1 MTFLLY
7 AGPVMGGVGTTF
19 YLAENLLHE
28 IYFGQGLFLH
38 GNYCANKPFSLT
50 DHGALI
56 SLRVGILIGMV
67 SLLLELF
74 CQFAIFVKRTKIEL
88 KAEVIEI
95 RGQVI
100 VSRMRHQRNV
110 VNVLGHLL
118 TFILQLGQH
127 VSMAIGVI
135 LITDGSLFEKIQ
147 CSFFFLVP
155 CIYFVV
161 YPLIETLSSD
171 NLRESLFSFPK
182 I

>member
-1 MTFLLY
+1 M
-7 AGPVMGGVGTTF
+7 VGVLSTI

-28 IYFGQGLFLH
+28 IIFGHGLFFH
-38 GNYCANKPFSLT
+38 GNYCANKPFSMT
-50 DHGALI
+50 GHSALI
-56 SLRVGILIGMV
+56 SLNVSIFIAMICLII
-67 SLLLELF
+67 EFF
-74 CQFAIFVKRTKIEL
+74 CQVAIFLKRTKIEL
-88 KAEVIEI
+88 KAEVFEV

-118 TFILQLGQH
+118 TFLFHFGQH
-127 VSMAIGVI
+127 LTMVIGVY
-135 LITDGSLFEKIQ
+135 LFTDGSLLEKIQ

-155 CIYFVV
+155 CIYFVI

-171 NLRESLFSFPK
+171 NLRETLFSFPQ